1 MPKSLYAKTS
11 LKCAFKKGFK
21 EVLQMCP
28 KENVK
33 HKLSNFISPYIIM
46 IGPQFCD
53 FIPNDGDF
61 TNNLK

>member
-1 MPKSLYAKTS
+1 MLRHPSNVFSKKVSKKFFKCV
-11 LKCAFKKGFK
+11 LKK
-21 EVLQMCP
+21 
-28 KENVK
+28 NVK
-33 HKLSNFISPYIIM
+33 HKLSNFISPCIIM